1 MCGALNLHIRKDR
14 CDDRESAAAGKSPQK
29 TEKTTHFCWQLKK
42 LWKLRPLLNASAQ
55 SAILESPSP
64 HQIRRSSPPPPP
76 PSSSANSFINSH
88 FSSGD
93 YNMSSTTPNSVVG
106 SGDCDQESASA
117 AAAAAAAAAVA
128 SKNAFLELQQAHHL
142 ASAGIGPPPHMSGGP
157 GGPYGM
163 SRNPYQQMQQQHPGS
178 AGQLGGYP
186 FSHMTPQNSYAAA
199 AAAAAAGYH
208 HLSPYPSQCP
218 SPPRDGTSS
227 FLLLR
232 GFFFCFYCR
241 NGARSNLPPSKKIF
255 FYFPTDGQQRGFI
268 RLRTR
273 RSIEEGRKGGV
284 FMYTC
289 TSRDRAV
296 RTNERRQRQQQVYTD
311 GRARERL
318 DVGAMMYGRGADVDG
333 WIGEEKREPGPAAAA
348 SSLSLSL
355 FSLCYVCEPI
365 RIDQLIVD
373 PAQHTTARTD
383 GQRRRDRPF

>member
-1 MCGALNLHIRKDR
+1 MSVTTQRWYVFFSFTSGILLLFLLPKWGAF
-14 CDDRESAAAGKSPQK
+14 KSP
-29 TEKTTHFCWQLKK
+29 
-42 LWKLRPLLNASAQ
+42 
-55 SAILESPSP
+55 
-64 HQIRRSSPPPPP
+64 
-76 PSSSANSFINSH
+76 
-88 FSSGD
+88 
-93 YNMSSTTPNSVVG
+93 
-106 SGDCDQESASA
+106 
-117 AAAAAAAAAVA
+117 
-128 SKNAFLELQQAHHL
+128 
-142 ASAGIGPPPHMSGGP
+142 
-157 GGPYGM
+157 
-163 SRNPYQQMQQQHPGS
+163 
-178 AGQLGGYP
+178 P
-186 FSHMTPQNSYAAA
+186 F
-199 AAAAAAGYH
+199 
-208 HLSPYPSQCP
+208 
-218 SPPRDGTSS
+218 
-227 FLLLR
+227 
-232 GFFFCFYCR
+232 
-241 NGARSNLPPSKKIF
+241 KKIF

>member
-1 MCGALNLHIRKDR
+1 M
-14 CDDRESAAAGKSPQK
+14 
-29 TEKTTHFCWQLKK
+29 
-42 LWKLRPLLNASAQ
+42 NASAQ

-241 NGARSNLPPSKKIF
+241 NGARSNLPPSKKYFSI

-355 FSLCYVCEPI
+355 QFVLCVRADKNRSI
-365 RIDQLIVD
+365 NRRSS
-373 PAQHTTARTD
+373 ATHNSTD
-383 GQRRRDRPF
+383 GRTATAGPALLKKTSTTTKRERKSFITCVSLPDDE

>member
-1 MCGALNLHIRKDR
+1 MVR
-14 CDDRESAAAGKSPQK
+14 
-29 TEKTTHFCWQLKK
+29 
-42 LWKLRPLLNASAQ
+42 LL
-55 SAILESPSP
+55 
-64 HQIRRSSPPPPP
+64 
-76 PSSSANSFINSH
+76 
-88 FSSGD
+88 
-93 YNMSSTTPNSVVG
+93 
-106 SGDCDQESASA
+106 
-117 AAAAAAAAAVA
+117 
-128 SKNAFLELQQAHHL
+128 
-142 ASAGIGPPPHMSGGP
+142 
-157 GGPYGM
+157 
-163 SRNPYQQMQQQHPGS
+163 
-178 AGQLGGYP
+178 
-186 FSHMTPQNSYAAA
+186 
-199 AAAAAAGYH
+199 
-208 HLSPYPSQCP
+208 
-218 SPPRDGTSS
+218 
-227 FLLLR
+227 
-232 GFFFCFYCR
+232 
-241 NGARSNLPPSKKIF
+241 F
-255 FYFPTDGQQRGFI
+255 FYFEDSSFVFIAEMGRVQISPLQKNIFLFSDGRAAEGFI

-365 RIDQLIVD
+365 RIDQLIID